1 MVVPGRDSNSGHAKK
16 HANALTI
23 LIFYIQPVSH
33 QTLVW
38 EQNAR
43 MPHTGNNYP
52 RRKLLA
58 VLPVFTMIMEYVPLP
73 PCKLNCRKYARK
85 SVRETPAEFEP

>member
-1 MVVPGRDSNSGHAKK
+1 
-16 HANALTI
+16 
-23 LIFYIQPVSH
+23 
-33 QTLVW
+33 
-38 EQNAR
+38 

-73 PCKLNCRKYARK
+73 PHANLI
-85 SVRETPAEFEP
+85 AENMQGKV